1 MKLTAK
7 KTVPKKTAAVE
18 VAATKLPS
26 KTPMPATSQLPDEVE
41 KTPIKKKQFLERAVA
56 NSGVKKKDAKP
67 AIEAALALI
76 SEYLIAGEE
85 LNLPPLGKLK
95 VNRIKDLPNAKVL
108 VVKLRIPNEM
118 GVATPDTSDEIATP
132 ALHLDK

>member
-1 MKLTAK
+1 MKPAAK
-7 KTVPKKTAAVE
+7 KTT
-18 VAATKLPS
+18 
-26 KTPMPATSQLPDEVE
+26 TSQLPDEIE
-41 KTPIKKKQFLERAVA
+41 KTPIKKQQFLERAVA

-118 GVATPDTSDEIATP
+118 GVATPDTLDEIAAS
-132 ALHLDK
+132 ALRLDKLY